1 MKNLIAV
8 ALVGV
13 FSVGMVQAHQ
23 TNQPHEH
30 NAALGTAH
38 AAEKKLPP
46 VEVKADAPATKKACV
61 KQLDP
66 KTKKEKEVC
75 KTIKVHKKLEVTD
88 QKK

>member
-8 ALVGV
+8 ALAGV
-13 FSVGMVQAHQ
+13 F
-23 TNQPHEH
+23 
-30 NAALGTAH
+30 AAGFVTA
-38 AAEKKLPP
+38 ADKKLPP
-46 VEVKADAPATKKACV
+46 VEVKAEAPDTKKACV

>member
-13 FSVGMVQAHQ
+13 FASGLV
-23 TNQPHEH
+23 T
-30 NAALGTAH
+30 AAD
-38 AAEKKLPP
+38 KKLPP
-46 VEVKADAPATKKACV
+46 VEVTADAPATKKACV

>member
-8 ALVGV
+8 ALTAVFAVGV
-13 FSVGMVQAHQ
+13 AQ
-23 TNQPHEH
+23 
-30 NAALGTAH
+30 
-38 AAEKKLPP
+38 AAE
-46 VEVKADAPATKKACV
+46 TKKVCV
-61 KQLDP
+61 KQTDP

>member
-13 FSVGMVQAHQ
+13 FAMGIAQ
-23 TNQPHEH
+23 
-30 NAALGTAH
+30 
-38 AAEKKLPP
+38 AAE
-46 VEVKADAPATKKACV
+46 TKKVCV
-61 KQLDP
+61 KQADP

-75 KTIKVHKKLEVTD
+75 KTIKVHKKLDVKD

>member
-1 MKNLIAV
+1 MKNLVAV

-13 FSVGMVQAHQ
+13 FASGFV
-23 TNQPHEH
+23 T
-30 NAALGTAH
+30 AADKA
-38 AAEKKLPP
+38 LPP
-46 VEVKADAPATKKACV
+46 VEVKAEAPATKKACV

-75 KTIKVHKKLEVTD
+75 KTIKVHKKLTVTD